1 VSKSPPGNCK
11 YFPILFCAA
20 VFLPLSDPFRP
31 LRKLHCENTTVVEF
45 FLRSIFFTLV
55 YPSGED
61 STQLGASRLCI
72 GWSILAVD
80 STVFLLYSNTMA
92 TWHIS
97 IVDTL
102 DSLGSHGSRYTPALQ
117 ALIMLS
123 VSRQF
128 ESLGFT
134 VRNLPESV
142 QPAISVSHASEGA
155 VTLYLLRYS
164 SDSIVIQRM
173 V

>member
-1 VSKSPPGNCK
+1 
-11 YFPILFCAA
+11 
-20 VFLPLSDPFRP
+20 
-31 LRKLHCENTTVVEF
+31 
-45 FLRSIFFTLV
+45 
-55 YPSGED
+55 
-61 STQLGASRLCI
+61 
-72 GWSILAVD
+72 
-80 STVFLLYSNTMA
+80 MA

-102 DSLGSHGSRYTPALQ
+102 DSLGSLGSRYTPALQ
-117 ALIMLS
+117 AVIMLS